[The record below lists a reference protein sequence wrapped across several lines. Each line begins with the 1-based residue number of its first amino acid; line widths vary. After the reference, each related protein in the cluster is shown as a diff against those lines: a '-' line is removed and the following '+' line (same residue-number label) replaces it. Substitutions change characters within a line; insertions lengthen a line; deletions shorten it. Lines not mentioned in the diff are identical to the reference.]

1 VSDPFYDIDPGQH
14 GYAELQRRRT
24 IDHEACHVA
33 AAVALGWHVLGV
45 EIDPGGETGAV
56 TFEPPPG
63 RDAARVLRERLA
75 ITVTPRVV
83 LGDGAGWSGSDSSD
97 AWQLAQKVAAGGD
110 GERWCHATPSE
121 TRMALYAAECEATR
135 LADTPRFR
143 HARYVVCELVA
154 NLGTIG
160 RIELDAAVRSA
171 TELTVLHLAERRAD
185 EAGELVG

>member
-14 GYAELQRRRT
+14 GYAELRRRRT

-33 AAVALGWHVLGV
+33 AAVALGWDVSSV
-45 EIDPGGETGAV
+45 EIDPDGASGSAR
-56 TFEPPPG
+56 FAPPPG
-63 RDAARVLRERLA
+63 LPVDRALREQLA
-75 ITVTPRVV
+75 ITVAPRVV
-83 LGDGAGWSGSDSSD
+83 LGGDGGRSGGDSSD

-110 GERWCHATPSE
+110 GGRWCYVTPSE

-160 RIELDAAVRSA
+160 RLELDAAVRSA

-185 EAGELVG
+185 ELGELVG